1 MLKRIIASTVMATA
15 THTMRPSRSQRPRK
29 EEVAG
34 GEACALISPTPR
46 PSSLV
51 PSVTTPLYSTTVSQA
66 LRQTLQVGVL
76 RELRRIPLPRTP
88 VNKSGQAS
96 FEARSDYTRRCC
108 RHLRLHWLLLLSV
121 LARKLLG
128 TVHNDHHYRHRA
140 PQPSAQPG

>member
-51 PSVTTPLYSTTVSQA
+51 PSVTTPLYSTTVSQT
-66 LRQTLQVGVL
+66 LRQPL
-76 RELRRIPLPRTP
+76 RGEVHEDIRLLHLPTR
-88 VNKSGQAS
+88 
-96 FEARSDYTRRCC
+96 TRR
-108 RHLRLHWLLLLSV
+108 W
-121 LARKLLG
+121 
-128 TVHNDHHYRHRA
+128 
-140 PQPSAQPG
+140 PGGCGGGGHESP

>member
-46 PSSLV
+46 PSSLG

-66 LRQTLQVGVL
+66 LRQPLRVGVL
-76 RELRRIPLPRTP
+76 RELLRTP
-88 VNKSGQAS
+88 CMRTSM
-96 FEARSDYTRRCC
+96 RRHCLSSRRGGYC
-108 RHLRLHWLLLLSV
+108 LRPSATAALCPSRAMLLSALPV
-121 LARKLLG
+121 SHTLLG
-128 TVHNDHHYRHRA
+128 WLCAFDEIRLD
-140 PQPSAQPG
+140 SG